1 MSFVVL
7 LLVLQTSKTKASK
20 VENFCSSFCITLRN
34 CVVACRD
41 EAHAHLP
48 PVKPLDVVIGESEAL
63 LPAGTVS
70 SILEG
75 TIVVQVTH
83 SFNSLGTV

>member
-1 MSFVVL
+1 MNMSRSASCHLWFCQ
-7 LLVLQTSKTKASK
+7 QTSKTKAKK
-20 VENFCSSFCITLRN
+20 VKSLCDVE
-34 CVVACRD
+34 CRD
-41 EAHAHLP
+41 EGHAQLP

-70 SILEG
+70 SILDG

-83 SFNSLGTV
+83 SFPSLSAV